1 MRYAVVGKNGFL
13 FEVWLHNKPPNNLQR
28 NAAMDDLRRMAVFAS
43 VVQHGS
49 MSGAGRALGM
59 SPSAVSQQVRLL
71 EREGGVTLLHRSTRK
86 LALTE
91 AGQRVH
97 AQCAALCAAADQA
110 RAELA
115 ASRDAPSGEL
125 RLSAPVGFARHV
137 APALGELLARH
148 PSLRLRLLVD
158 DAPID
163 LISARIDLAVRF
175 GRLADSTWAARRLG
189 TLEWWLCASPA
200 WVAAHGVPDT
210 PDALLAH
217 RWLGFAREGNGLPL
231 ELRGPDGST
240 RSLKVE
246 LHIASNNQLSIQQMC
261 EAGLGLALQ
270 GSLDVQDALRAGRLV
285 RLLPQWSMGP
295 LDIWAV
301 TPQRDAQPA
310 KVRQAI
316 AALHSYLVTQPGVR
330 A

>member
-1 MRYAVVGKNGFL
+1 
-13 FEVWLHNKPPNNLQR
+13 
-28 NAAMDDLRRMAVFAS
+28 MDDLKRMAVFAS

-49 MSGAGRALGM
+49 MSGAARALGM

-91 AGQRVH
+91 AGQRCH
-97 AQCAALCAAADQA
+97 AQCAAMCAAADQA

-115 ASRDAPSGEL
+115 ASREAPSGEL
-125 RLSAPVGFARHV
+125 RLSATVGFARHV
-137 APALGELLARH
+137 APALGPLLAAH
-148 PSLRLRLLVD
+148 PALRLRLLVD

-189 TLEWWLCASPA
+189 TLEWWLCASPQWLA
-200 WVAAHGVPDT
+200 QHGQPET

-217 RWLGFAREGNGLPL
+217 TWLGFARDGNGLMLDLTRP
-231 ELRGPDGST
+231 EGAT
-240 RSLKVE
+240 RSLRVAPR
-246 LHIASNNQLSIQQMC
+246 IVSNNQLSIQQMC
-261 EAGLGLALQ
+261 EAGLGLALL
-270 GSLDVQDALRAGRLV
+270 GSLDAQDALQAGRLV
-285 RLLPQWSMGP
+285 RLLPQWG
-295 LDIWAV
+295 LGTLGIWAV

-316 AALHSYLVTQPGVR
+316 AALHQYLITQPGVL

>member
-1 MRYAVVGKNGFL
+1 
-13 FEVWLHNKPPNNLQR
+13 
-28 NAAMDDLRRMAVFAS
+28 MDDLKRMAVFAS

-49 MSGAGRALGM
+49 MSGAARALGM

-91 AGQRVH
+91 AGQRYH
-97 AQCAALCAAADQA
+97 AQCAAMCAAADQA

-115 ASRDAPSGEL
+115 ASREAPSGEL
-125 RLSAPVGFARHV
+125 RLSATVGFARHV
-137 APALGELLARH
+137 APALGPLLAAH

-163 LISARIDLAVRF
+163 LINARIDLAVRF

-189 TLEWWLCASPA
+189 SLEWWLCASPDWLA
-200 WVAAHGVPDT
+200 RHGQPES

-217 RWLGFAREGNGLPL
+217 TWLGFAREGNGLML
-231 ELRGPDGST
+231 DLQGPDGAT
-240 RSLKVE
+240 RSLRVE
-246 LHIASNNQLSIQQMC
+246 PRIVSNNQLSIQQMC
-261 EAGLGLALQ
+261 EAGLGLALL
-270 GSLDVQDALRAGRLV
+270 GSLDVQDALQAGRLV
-285 RLLPQWSMGP
+285 RLLPHWG
-295 LDIWAV
+295 LGTLGIWAV

-316 AALHSYLVTQPGVR
+316 EALQRYLITQPGVQ

>member
-1 MRYAVVGKNGFL
+1 
-13 FEVWLHNKPPNNLQR
+13 
-28 NAAMDDLRRMAVFAS
+28 MDDLKRMAVFAS

-49 MSGAGRALGM
+49 MSGAARALGM

-71 EREGGVTLLHRSTRK
+71 EREGGVTLLHRSTRQ

-97 AQCAALCAAADQA
+97 AQCAAMCAAADQA

-115 ASRDAPSGEL
+115 ASREAPSGEL
-125 RLSAPVGFARHV
+125 RLSATVGFARHV
-137 APALGELLARH
+137 APALGPLLAAH
-148 PSLRLRLLVD
+148 PSLHLRLLVD

-163 LISARIDLAVRF
+163 LINARIDLAVRF

-189 TLEWWLCASPA
+189 TLEWWLCASPE
-200 WVAAHGVPDT
+200 WLVQHGQPES

-217 RWLGFAREGNGLPL
+217 TWLGFAREGNGLML
-231 ELRGPDGST
+231 DLQGPDGAT
-240 RSLKVE
+240 RSLRVE
-246 LHIASNNQLSIQQMC
+246 PRIVSNNQLSIQQMC
-261 EAGLGLALQ
+261 EAGLGLALL
-270 GSLDVQDALRAGRLV
+270 GSLDVQDALQAGRLV
-285 RLLPQWSMGP
+285 RLLPQWG
-295 LDIWAV
+295 LGTLGIWAV

-316 AALHSYLVTQPGVR
+316 EALHRYLITLPGVR